1 MNGMR
6 AIIAAWAMMF
16 LLFGAVAA
24 QADWEAGA
32 KAGYDSNADRA
43 LNGGRSDFLLSGYAA
58 YTRAPTFDSRLDW
71 TLSLV
76 LEGTAYTRI
85 TDLSNVTVTFAP
97 GLAYAFSPVWSIH
110 AAPFLQA
117 KGVNDSDQSAWAMGG
132 KVSLRQRWT
141 KDFYTGQHYM
151 YTDSRA
157 REDVYSYRENA
168 LGAVIGKYWTP
179 VFFTEATYEYSRG
192 DAFRTLETTSY
203 LATTIA
209 APGGARFGRG
219 GNRVIYSTTFNEYV
233 VKETVDR
240 HAVGLSAGYDLTKAL
255 STIVGYTYTT
265 ASGDSGTVSYHTVY
279 CGLGYRF

>member
-1 MNGMR
+1 MKGKQAFIGM
-6 AIIAAWAMMF
+6 F
-16 LLFGAVAA
+16 VVLLLLFTAA
-24 QADWEAGA
+24 SSWADWEAGA
-32 KAGYDSNADRA
+32 KAGYDSNVDRA

-58 YTRAPTFDSRLDW
+58 YTRVPTFDSRLDW
-71 TLSLV
+71 TLSLL
-76 LEGTAYTRI
+76 LEGTAYARV
-85 TDLSNVTVTFAP
+85 TDLSNATVTFAP

-117 KGVNDSDQSAWAMGG
+117 KGVNDSDQSAWAMGAR
-132 KVSLRQRWT
+132 VSLKQQWR
-141 KDFYTGQHYM
+141 KDVYTGQHYM

-157 REDVYSYRENA
+157 REDVYSSRENA

-179 VFFTEATYEYSRG
+179 AFFMEATYEYSRG

-203 LATTIA
+203 LATTVA

-240 HAVGLSAGYDLTKAL
+240 HSVGLSAGYDLSKAL